1 MKFLS
6 SEIRVL
12 ERRIMKKQND
22 NNKGD
27 IKITL
32 SF

>member
-22 NNKGD
+22 DNKGD
-27 IKITL
+27 IKITP

>member
-6 SEIRVL
+6 SKIRVL

-27 IKITL
+27 IKITP